1 MPMISYAQN
10 AEDVILARALRG
22 TERGFYVDVGAAS
35 PNEATVT
42 RHFYEA
48 GWSGIN
54 IEPLPEWASELRQ
67 FRPRDIN
74 LEVASAASDG
84 EFTFFRVRE
93 DPALSTMDLEI
104 ADEHRRAGLHVD
116 ELRIAVRTLNAILE
130 EQQVPVID
138 FLKIDVE
145 GAELEVLRGLDL
157 NRWRPR
163 VIVVESTLPTTL
175 IPNHEEF
182 DAYLVAGRYEFAAS
196 DGVNRYYARAEESD
210 ELVPFLVPAN
220 STDDYLPLREYLLE
234 EEIVRLRAYISH
246 LEHDLQLLSV
256 SRAELVTKEQ
266 SRGEEERLIRAVS
279 SEGSRI
285 SIDRIA
291 VCTSPLTGGGKL
303 AALIG
308 QALGVTPMLAEHPA
322 DIDLGAL
329 ADVCVIELPW
339 RRSEKLRASLA
350 SNGFQ
355 VVTVLRHPFDTL
367 LAYLHLAQVD
377 MLTARFLGAEGGD
390 DKELLGAT
398 PSDERFVSWA
408 VGPRATAL
416 LDISASWHSEPSV
429 SAVDYERLT
438 ADGVA
443 TVRELLTLRN
453 FQGIRHIAAPRSDGG
468 ADLEVVEGGWSSMLT
483 EDVIDQ
489 LAVVLGPVAIR
500 LGFETRLGTERPVS
514 LESAVSAWQS
524 LVGSRK
530 GEDA

>member
-1 MPMISYAQN
+1 MISYAQN
-10 AEDVILARALRG
+10 AEDVILARALAS
-22 TERGFYVDVGAAS
+22 TSNGFYVDVGAAS

-266 SRGEEERLIRAVS
+266 SRGEEERLIR
-279 SEGSRI
+279 
-285 SIDRIA
+285 
-291 VCTSPLTGGGKL
+291 
-303 AALIG
+303 
-308 QALGVTPMLAEHPA
+308 
-322 DIDLGAL
+322 
-329 ADVCVIELPW
+329 
-339 RRSEKLRASLA
+339 
-350 SNGFQ
+350 
-355 VVTVLRHPFDTL
+355 
-367 LAYLHLAQVD
+367 
-377 MLTARFLGAEGGD
+377 
-390 DKELLGAT
+390 
-398 PSDERFVSWA
+398 
-408 VGPRATAL
+408 
-416 LDISASWHSEPSV
+416 
-429 SAVDYERLT
+429 
-438 ADGVA
+438 
-443 TVRELLTLRN
+443 
-453 FQGIRHIAAPRSDGG
+453 
-468 ADLEVVEGGWSSMLT
+468 
-483 EDVIDQ
+483 
-489 LAVVLGPVAIR
+489 
-500 LGFETRLGTERPVS
+500 
-514 LESAVSAWQS
+514 
-524 LVGSRK
+524 
-530 GEDA
+530 